1 MKDKVL
7 LHIHLDG
14 SVRKNTIE
22 ELTCQKIDVC
32 AKEKCKDLNEYLEKF
47 NIPISL
53 MQTKENLIRVASELV
68 EDLEHDNVVYAE
80 IRFAPLLHTT
90 ILTPEEVIEYVLI
103 GLKGNIKTKLI
114 LCMMRGMSFEDNLRV
129 VELCSKYNCALDLA
143 GAEGLYKTYNYK
155 ELFDIA
161 TKKNIPFTIH
171 AGEADGAE
179 SVRDAIL
186 FGAKRIG
193 HGVRILENEEVIN
206 LAIKN
211 NIVFEVCQTSNV

>member
-103 GLKGNIKTKLI
+103 GLKGNIIWRCVLTTETCITMERFLK
-114 LCMMRGMSFEDNLRV
+114 
-129 VELCSKYNCALDLA
+129 
-143 GAEGLYKTYNYK
+143 
-155 ELFDIA
+155 
-161 TKKNIPFTIH
+161 
-171 AGEADGAE
+171 
-179 SVRDAIL
+179 
-186 FGAKRIG
+186 
-193 HGVRILENEEVIN
+193 
-206 LAIKN
+206 
-211 NIVFEVCQTSNV
+211 